1 MGSKNSVVALG
12 IFDGVHL
19 GHRCILEKTI
29 SKTASGLKPVVFTF
43 KSSSLTTKHGK
54 DFKYIYTDG
63 QKEMLLS
70 KIGINEIISEN
81 FNDICNLSGEEFV
94 SEFLVKKMSAACVVC
109 GNDYRFGKNAEYG
122 AKKLSELC
130 SPYSIEVIRISD
142 VNMDGEKISSQQ
154 IRELL
159 SYGAVNTVNELLG
172 RRYFIMQDVEQGN
185 RIGRTIGFPTI
196 NQKFAEGQLIPKPG
210 VYATNVTIDG
220 EEYKGVT
227 NIGKKPTIS
236 DNNEIVAETHI
247 LGFEGDLYGRT
258 VEVCF
263 ENFMR
268 SEIKFA
274 SVEDLKAR
282 IRSDIQHR
290 LTI

>member
-122 AKKLSELC
+122 AEKLSELC

-196 NQKFAEGQLIPKPG
+196 NQKFAEGQLIPKLG

>member
-1 MGSKNSVVALG
+1 MTLGEINS
-12 IFDGVHL
+12 F
-19 GHRCILEKTI
+19 
-29 SKTASGLKPVVFTF
+29 
-43 KSSSLTTKHGK
+43 
-54 DFKYIYTDG
+54 
-63 QKEMLLS
+63 
-70 KIGINEIISEN
+70 
-81 FNDICNLSGEEFV
+81 
-94 SEFLVKKMSAACVVC
+94 
-109 GNDYRFGKNAEYG
+109 
-122 AKKLSELC
+122 
-130 SPYSIEVIRISD
+130 EVIRISD

-196 NQKFAEGQLIPKPG
+196 NQKFAEGQLIPKLG

-258 VEVCF
+258 VEVYF